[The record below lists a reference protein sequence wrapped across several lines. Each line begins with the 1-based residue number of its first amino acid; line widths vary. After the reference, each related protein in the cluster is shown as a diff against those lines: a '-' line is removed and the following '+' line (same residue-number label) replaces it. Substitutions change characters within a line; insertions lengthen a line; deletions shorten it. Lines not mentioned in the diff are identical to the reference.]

1 MGQFP
6 MPIKILFLTLLLS
19 SCGREVKLTN
29 NLESI
34 SQITQAEQA
43 KYIKSGTLIRGS
55 TDQVST
61 NGKILKVSI
70 YSSHNALA
78 FIKTIP
84 AGAQVPIQYTG
95 GINGSDIVLETIK
108 RQ

>member
-1 MGQFP
+1 MV
-6 MPIKILFLTLLLS
+6 IKLLFLALLLT

-29 NLESI
+29 SLESF

-43 KYIKSGTLIRGS
+43 NYQKAGTLIRGS

-61 NGKILKVSI
+61 NGVTFKVSI
-70 YSSHNALA
+70 YSSHNALT

-84 AGAQVPIQYTG
+84 AGTQVPIHYTG
-95 GINGSDIVLETIK
+95 GINGTDIVLESIK